1 MSELTLHYD
10 EVAARL
16 ARAAA
21 EDGRSAD
28 EVRLLAVS
36 KTFPAEMIRELY
48 EHGVRLFGEPR
59 CRRISNGTSS
69 GGCRRT
75 RCARSCSSPG

>member
-1 MSELTLHYD
+1 MSELTHHYD

-48 EHGVRLFGEPR
+48 EHGVRLFGESAGPAL
-59 CRRISNGTSS
+59 
-69 GGCRRT
+69 
-75 RCARSCSSPG
+75 ARLVQ